1 MFQTDENGNLIYIGN
16 SDSGSGDDDNLFSV
30 PEELENQSDEESL
43 LPDEQTHN
51 DSDTKIEPYLDP
63 ETGEMVYPSPSPA
76 SSIVFPETLEVSGD
90 LSLTTTGNVFVYPE
104 EPEEELSLEEVLAG
118 RSSAAATVQ
127 GLPNS
132 SSLDYLED
140 IVRGYPAHYKY
151 MAFKSDANYAQS
163 MVLYI
168 GSSGVK
174 NASQNRIDFT
184 NVDRIEVNY
193 IRSGTTNYY
202 QYTKAHYDNYQ
213 IPYNTDVFL
222 YTNVVDGYA
231 QFDSKLS
238 FSVSGCLFLAAAV
251 AILLLIFRG
260 GGKS

>member
-1 MFQTDENGNLIYIGN
+1 MFETDENGNLIYIGN
-16 SDSGSGDDDNLFSV
+16 SDSESDDDNLFSV
-30 PEELENQSDEESL
+30 PGESDEQMDGEELPSDEQSDEK
-43 LPDEQTHN
+43 
-51 DSDTKIEPYLDP
+51 SDTVFEPYLDP
-63 ETGEMVYPSPSPA
+63 ETGEMVYPSPSP
-76 SSIVFPETLEVSGD
+76 SPSIVFPESLEVSGD

-104 EPEEELSLEEVLAG
+104 EPEEELSLEEFLAG

-140 IVRGYPAHYKY
+140 VVRGYPAHYKY

-168 GSSGVK
+168 GSSGSK
-174 NASQNRIDFT
+174 NESQNRIDFT

-202 QYTKAHYDNYQ
+202 QYTKAHYDSYQ
-213 IPYNTDVFL
+213 IPYDTDVFL

-231 QFDSKLS
+231 QFDIPKS